1 MPHEPGHKPG
11 PEKGEAYGAASLT
24 QALQGVNFPISRQE
38 LINQVGDR
46 QVEVEKGK
54 MMSMGDIVSACP
66 HEMYNSPIDV
76 TTCPEITQKMKAA

>member
-1 MPHEPGHKPG
+1 MEHKPG
-11 PEKGEAYGAASLT
+11 PEKGEAYGMASVS

-38 LINQVGDR
+38 LMDKVGDR

-54 MMSMGDIVSACP
+54 MMSMRDIISACP

-76 TTCPEITQKMKAA
+76 TTCPEIEQKLKAA